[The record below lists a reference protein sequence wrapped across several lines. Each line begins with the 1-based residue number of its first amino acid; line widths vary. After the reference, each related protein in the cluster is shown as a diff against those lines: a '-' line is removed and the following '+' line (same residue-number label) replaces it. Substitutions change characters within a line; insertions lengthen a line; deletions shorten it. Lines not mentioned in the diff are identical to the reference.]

1 MKKRLIIALLS
12 LMVAA
17 VLFPASALA
26 EDLDDYMTIEMR
38 GPLDDPLHGF
48 AYVPGDVIKWEV
60 DFTCGDYQE
69 LVNIGVTDE
78 EGDKTLLFSHLA
90 PGEKMTATLTHT
102 VTQDDALAGSIEKDF
117 TFSASTHE
125 FSDEEITATR
135 SYTLPASP
143 LYVTVEATNPPSN
156 GPQYVFGET
165 INWKVTVKNVGLANL
180 NDILISD
187 HLSGASWL
195 IETLAPD
202 GSMTH
207 DFPYTVPYDVIIH
220 SGDAKFEAVITA
232 RSSDYPSSGLSGRV
246 TDTQYLTTTPAKLT
260 FNLGEGTLDSQ
271 TGGSIT
277 IDANVG
283 ETIKAPGA
291 PTLDGHTFKYWEG
304 SQLQAGEEFV
314 VEGDHDYTAVYEKN
328 ADPTPNG
335 DDNGDDNG
343 DGGSGD
349 AEDGSTPK
357 TGDTAPIAAL
367 ALLAGAALIS
377 ISMTARRSR
386 TRI

>member
-143 LYVTVEATNPPSN
+143 LYVT
-156 GPQYVFGET
+156 
-165 INWKVTVKNVGLANL
+165 
-180 NDILISD
+180 
-187 HLSGASWL
+187 
-195 IETLAPD
+195 
-202 GSMTH
+202 
-207 DFPYTVPYDVIIH
+207 
-220 SGDAKFEAVITA
+220 
-232 RSSDYPSSGLSGRV
+232 
-246 TDTQYLTTTPAKLT
+246 
-260 FNLGEGTLDSQ
+260 
-271 TGGSIT
+271 
-277 IDANVG
+277 
-283 ETIKAPGA
+283 
-291 PTLDGHTFKYWEG
+291 
-304 SQLQAGEEFV
+304 
-314 VEGDHDYTAVYEKN
+314 
-328 ADPTPNG
+328 
-335 DDNGDDNG
+335 
-343 DGGSGD
+343 
-349 AEDGSTPK
+349 
-357 TGDTAPIAAL
+357 
-367 ALLAGAALIS
+367 
-377 ISMTARRSR
+377 
-386 TRI
+386 